1 MDPNI
6 SGANEQPQSQ
16 QPQMAPE
23 PQATVVPIGDAWA
36 PGIYPVPVAGR
47 GRKLRWGIAGAIVLI
62 VVLVTGA
69 GIFVLSGASGSKSL
83 TASVAPKGTVAFLEV
98 RTDLPGD
105 QHAKLAD
112 FMSHFPGFKDR
123 AQFDTALDEMLNKL
137 TGAVS
142 PDLTYTSAF
151 KPWMEGEVSI
161 AVTDLGSG
169 SLGMM
174 TGGAMSTPM
183 MFSDATPTGGVSLQV
198 PGTATTPTTSN
209 YTPPGAVAIVALKD
223 KSAAQSWVDSEL
235 TKTGAKT
242 TAQDYA
248 GTQLYTFSSGV
259 DAGAYAFSSQDL
271 ILGTVDAVKA
281 SLDTKTNGSLADDA
295 NYQAAMGALSGDS
308 LARFYIDPRAMVKYY
323 MDSYSAMMSSLGG
336 LGAGVAIPTLP
347 ISSTDIPA
355 WIVGSIRADSSDMVV
370 NVVMPKASGSGSD
383 NHTSTLAS
391 VLPSSTVM
399 VTEMH
404 SIGKLITNELA
415 ALDKTMPND
424 SSLKSVKQGLG
435 LIGGIDWLGDGA
447 VVVTKDGSTY
457 GGGVVVEATDA
468 STATSKVGMVSNL
481 LTLAGASAT
490 LTTRDETYKGVDITV
505 ITLPSDPV
513 STVGA
518 EQIAFAAKGNLI
530 VVGLGDTF
538 VKSVID
544 TTSSNS
550 LASQSDYTTVMAAA
564 GSNNEQSVYVNIPAL
579 EDQIG
584 QAVFAVSPSR
594 WTQDYKPY
602 FDHVGGIGYSV
613 IDGNTVI
620 LRFIVTAK

>member
-1 MDPNI
+1 MDPNM
-6 SGANEQPQSQ
+6 SAAGEPPQNQ
-16 QPQMAPE
+16 QPQVQQ
-23 PQATVVPIGDAWA
+23 PQATVVPMGEAWA
-36 PGIYPVPVAGR
+36 PGVYPVPVAGR

-62 VVLVTGA
+62 VALVTGA
-69 GIFVLSGASGSKSL
+69 GIFVLSGGSGSKSL
-83 TASVAPKGTVAFLEV
+83 TASVAPKSTVAFLEV

-105 QHAKLAD
+105 QHAKLAN
-112 FMSHFPGFKDR
+112 FMSHFPGFKDQAR
-123 AQFDTALDEMLNKL
+123 FDTALDEMLNKL

-151 KPWMEGEVSI
+151 KPWMEGEVSVAI
-161 AVTDLGSG
+161 TDLGSG
-169 SLGMM
+169 
-174 TGGAMSTPM
+174 
-183 MFSDATPTGGVSLQV
+183 
-198 PGTATTPTTSN
+198 N
-209 YTPPGAVAIVALKD
+209 TPPGAVAIVALKD

-235 TKTGAKT
+235 TKTGART

-248 GTQLYTFSSGV
+248 GTQLYVFNSGV

-281 SLDTKTNGSLADDA
+281 SLDTKTKGSLADNA
-295 NYQAAMGALSGDS
+295 SYQAAMGALSGDNI
-308 LARFYIDPRAMVKYY
+308 ARFYIDPQAMVKYY
-323 MDSYSAMMSSLGG
+323 MNSYNAVMSSMGG
-336 LGAGVAIPTLP
+336 LGTGMAMATLP
-347 ISSTDIPA
+347 ISSSQVPA
-355 WIVGSIRADSSDMVV
+355 WIVGSIRADSNDMLV
-370 NVVMPKASGSGSD
+370 NVVMPKVSGSGAD
-383 NHTSTLAS
+383 NHASTLAS

-399 VTEMH
+399 ATEMH
-404 SIGKLITNELA
+404 SIGKLVTTELN
-415 ALDKTMPND
+415 ALDKSMPND
-424 SSLKSVKQGLG
+424 ASLKDVKDGLG
-435 LIGGIDWLGDGA
+435 LIGGLDWLGDGA

-457 GGGVVVEATDA
+457 GGGVVVEATDS
-468 STATSKVGMVSNL
+468 STASAKVSMVRNL
-481 LTLAGASAT
+481 LALAGGSAN

-530 VVGLGDTF
+530 VVGLGDAL

-544 TTSSNS
+544 TTPSNS
-550 LASQSDYTTVMAAA
+550 LASQSDYITVMAAA

-602 FDHVGGIGYSV
+602 FDHIGGIGYSV